1 MTASADTE
9 WEPWGQGS
17 RRIYCGVVCLTISV
31 SGDGRRVPEVR
42 TRQRGQGMVAA
53 HGDTMT
59 EADARAWC
67 ERWARGRAS
76 EGSRRVT
83 VRLTAEEHA
92 ILAADAEREG
102 VTLSEHVR
110 RLITPK

>member
-1 MTASADTE
+1 MRVVGGDAVTASADTE

-31 SGDGRRVPEVR
+31 SGDGRRVPEACS
-42 TRQRGQGMVAA
+42 RQRGQGMVAA

-67 ERWARGRAS
+67 ERWARVLAR
-76 EGSRRVT
+76 EVT
-83 VRLTAEEHA
+83 R
-92 ILAADAEREG
+92 G
-102 VTLSEHVR
+102 
-110 RLITPK
+110 